1 MHLVTISDSLIY
13 LLSKKDLELKL
24 IFSEFASTTR
34 IPDWEDLSV
43 RQDFGDL
50 QPLINEFAE
59 TFRKNFTEEQTRN
72 MLYLLRRLTVERKE
86 DTIKKFQLKV
96 SMGVYNS
103 YANRITIYSYPGE
116 DLKDELKET
125 IFHELLH
132 MASTRRIRDGF
143 TGDYVT
149 GFELRSNFG
158 KSLNEG
164 YTEYLREKYFGKGNY
179 TELPDWRVVI
189 AKGIE
194 YIVGEKEMEKY
205 FFNADLPGLMAALRK
220 YASQEDLLKLFFLME
235 RVENPTLGISKDKYR
250 VIRKELSKI
259 NERKLKRDLE
269 EGRITQEQYDIEHA
283 MKVNELKYGFLWGEK
298 TKVIKEENCFLL
310 EENGFKSMIY
320 SFQQKNN
327 QNNAG
332 IIPKTI

>member
-24 IFSEFASTTR
+24 IFSEFATTTR
-34 IPDWEDLSV
+34 IPEWEDLTV

-103 YANRITIYSYPGE
+103 YANKITIYTYPGE
-116 DLKDELKET
+116 DLKEELRET

-220 YASQEDLLKLFFLME
+220 YASQEDLMKLFFLME
-235 RVENPTLGISKDKYR
+235 RVEHPTLGFSKKKYR
-250 VIRKELSKI
+250 ELRHELARI
-259 NERKLKRDLE
+259 NERKLKSDLE
-269 EGRITQEQYDIEHA
+269 EGKITPEQYDIERA
-283 MKVNELKYGFLWGEK
+283 MKVNELKYGFIWGEK

-327 QNNAG
+327 QNNEG
-332 IIPKTI
+332 NVPKTI